1 MIVLRSNAINNNNDD
16 EKMNPNGVIEE
27 AAEKKEGP
35 CKEKLGKKEYWKTV
49 RKKEAPKK
57 TVRNP
62 KKEAPKKTVRKKEA
76 LKKAVHKKDT
86 LKFKVVKKQA
96 TKKNVLEKVIPN
108 DAFRA
113 VPVSNNID
121 ADVSRETGTQQGFW

>member
-1 MIVLRSNAINNNNDD
+1 MR
-16 EKMNPNGVIEE
+16 
-27 AAEKKEGP
+27 
-35 CKEKLGKKEYWKTV
+35 TV
-49 RKKEAPKK
+49 CKKEAPKK
-57 TVRNP
+57 TVRNH
-62 KKEAPKKTVRKKEA
+62 KKEAPKKTVCKKEA

-96 TKKNVLEKVIPN
+96 MKKNVLEKVIPN